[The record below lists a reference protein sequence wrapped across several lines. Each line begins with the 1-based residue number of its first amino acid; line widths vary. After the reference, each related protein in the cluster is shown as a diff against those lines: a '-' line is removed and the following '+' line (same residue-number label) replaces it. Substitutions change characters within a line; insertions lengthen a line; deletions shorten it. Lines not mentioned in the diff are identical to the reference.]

1 MATHS
6 TVHSGD
12 SVAAIDGT
20 GIAPRVAWVIMKHS
34 IFLLFTFFSMFAGQS
49 LRVTSAGGAGY
60 VSVVLPNS
68 APWTTIAG
76 SPGVS
81 TSQPMRWE
89 FRVHDVYSSW
99 NQYAYSVGVGV
110 INQAASSIGF
120 GPQDSTWDF
129 VSRGQGVATVGTDI
143 TIRIQ
148 RDVAN
153 SRYTLEACS
162 VATGSCAFDP
172 CFSAI
177 TKLSDP
183 SFVNQLWY
191 IKPGRSV

>member
-1 MATHS
+1 
-6 TVHSGD
+6 
-12 SVAAIDGT
+12 
-20 GIAPRVAWVIMKHS
+20 MKHA
-34 IFLLFTFFSMFAGQS
+34 IFLLFTGLSMFAGQS
-49 LRVTSAGGAGY
+49 LRVTSAGRAGY
-60 VSVVLPNS
+60 VSFTLPNS

-89 FRVHDVYSSW
+89 LRVHDVDAAW

-110 INQAASSIGF
+110 INQATSSIGF
-120 GPQDSTWDF
+120 GPQVDTWDF

-153 SRYTLEACS
+153 SRYTFETCS
-162 VATGSCAFDP
+162 VATGACTFDP
-172 CFSAI
+172 WFSAI
-177 TKLSDP
+177 TKFSGP

-191 IKPGRSV
+191 VKPGRSVAFIRWYSS